1 MFETIDGARL
11 YYRTIGEGR
20 SVVMLHGLDCDHGL
34 MAGCM
39 EPVFQSRP
47 GYRRVYVDLPG
58 MGQSEAP
65 PECGGSDGM
74 LELLRALLTD
84 LVGKKRFLLVGESYG
99 GYLAR
104 GILTTELAAQVDG
117 MMLLC
122 PVIVPEPE
130 RRDLPQ
136 GGARCFDRA
145 FLEELSPKERAAFY
159 TFAVLADR
167 RTYRRY
173 EAEIVPGL
181 RMGNA
186 AFLTELKRRYPFSFD
201 VDARIHET
209 GFDRPTLLLAGRQD
223 GCVGYRDLWK
233 LLEDYPRAA
242 FSVLD
247 LAGHNLQIER
257 PELFNALI
265 GDWLD
270 RTERCGR

>member
-1 MFETIDGARL
+1 MFRTVHGVRL
-11 YYRTIGEGR
+11 YCRTVGEGKP
-20 SVVMLHGLDCDHGL
+20 VVMLHGLGCDHRL

-39 EPVFQSRP
+39 EPVFQNRP
-47 GYRRVYVDLPG
+47 GYRRVYIDLPG
-58 MGQSEAP
+58 MGRSEAP
-65 PECGGSDGM
+65 MESGSSDGL
-74 LELLRALLTD
+74 LELLRALLAD
-84 LVGKKRFLLVGESYG
+84 LTEGKRFLLVGESYG

-117 MMLLC
+117 LMLLC
-122 PVIVPEPE
+122 PVTVPEPE
-130 RRDLPQ
+130 RRDLPV
-136 GGARCFDRA
+136 GGVHCFDRT
-145 FLEELSPKERAAFY
+145 FLEELSPEKRAAFCTY
-159 TFAVLADR
+159 AVLANR

-173 EAEIVPGL
+173 EAEIAPGL
-181 RMGNA
+181 RMGNS
-186 AFLTELKRRYPFSFD
+186 AFLEELERRYPFSFD
-201 VDARIHET
+201 VDARIREA

-257 PELFNALI
+257 PALFAALI

-270 RTERCGR
+270 RTESCGR

>member
-1 MFETIDGARL
+1 MYKTIDGVRL
-11 YYRTIGEGR
+11 YCRTVGGGR
-20 SVVMLHGLDCDHGL
+20 PVVVLHGLGCDHRL

-39 EPVFQSRP
+39 EPVFRNRP
-47 GYRRVYVDLPG
+47 GYRRIYVDLPG
-58 MGQSEAP
+58 MGQSETP
-65 PECGGSDGM
+65 MECCGSDGM
-74 LELLRALLTD
+74 LELLRALLTG
-84 LVGKKRFLLVGESYG
+84 LTGKEHFLLVGESYG

-117 MMLLC
+117 LMLLC

-130 RRDLPQ
+130 RRDLPA

-145 FLEELSPKERAAFY
+145 FLEELSLKERAAFC

-173 EAEIVPGL
+173 EAEIAPGL
-181 RMGNA
+181 RMGNS
-186 AFLTELKRRYPFSFD
+186 AFLAELKRRYPFSFD

-209 GFDRPTLLLAGRQD
+209 GFDRPTLLLTGRQD
-223 GCVGYRDLWK
+223 SCVGYRDLWK

-257 PELFNALI
+257 PALFAALT

-270 RTERCGR
+270 RTEGCGR